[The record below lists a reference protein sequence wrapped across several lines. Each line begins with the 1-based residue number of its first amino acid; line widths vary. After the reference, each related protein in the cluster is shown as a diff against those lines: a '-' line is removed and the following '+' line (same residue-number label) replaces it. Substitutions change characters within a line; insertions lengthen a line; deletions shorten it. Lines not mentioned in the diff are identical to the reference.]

1 MSHLPIGWAETCID
15 DIAEVNPGR
24 LGHIATDAQISF
36 VPMPAVSDID
46 GEIVSPTIRPYG
58 EVSKGYT
65 QFRDGDVIFAK
76 ITPCMENGKIAVAR
90 ALEGGMACGSTEF
103 HVVRPSSDIS
113 PDYLW
118 RYLRQK
124 SFRNDAEAS
133 MTGAVG
139 QRRVPANF
147 LKEHRLNLPPL
158 PEQQRIVA
166 TIDSLTG
173 KSKRARDHLDH
184 IPRLVEKY
192 KQAILAAAFRG
203 DLTRE
208 WRETRGEGPWRD
220 VSVSDLSL
228 SLFDGP
234 FGSNLKSSDYTEQG
248 IRVVRLEN
256 IGHLGFIREKQT
268 FVSEEKYAGLTRHT
282 LQSNDILV
290 SSFVADEMRVC
301 LFPHDL
307 DTLAINKAD
316 CFCIRPD
323 ISAVIPKFVEL
334 RLASSETYKALEEA
348 VHGATRPRIS
358 LTQLRSFR
366 FDLPS
371 MEEQTEIVHRI
382 ESAFAWI
389 DRLAADSTSA
399 RKLIDHLDQS
409 VLAKAFKGELVQQD
423 PADEPASALL
433 DRIRAERA
441 ATPKAKRGRKKAD

>member
-1 MSHLPIGWAETCID
+1 MSDLPQGWAGTTIGEICDLVNGKAFKPSDWSASGLPIVRIQNLNRPDTKFNHFDG
-15 DIAEVNPGR
+15 
-24 LGHIATDAQISF
+24 
-36 VPMPAVSDID
+36 AVDERFLI
-46 GEIVSPTIRPYG
+46 E
-58 EVSKGYT
+58 
-65 QFRDGDVIFAK
+65 DGDLLFAWSGTPGTSFGAHIWNGPKAVLNQHIF
-76 ITPCMENGKIAVAR
+76 N
-90 ALEGGMACGSTEF
+90 
-103 HVVRPSSDIS
+103 VRFD
-113 PDYLW
+113 
-118 RYLRQK
+118 
-124 SFRNDAEAS
+124 RNAID
-133 MTGAVG
+133 
-139 QRRVPANF
+139 RNF
-147 LKEHRLNLPPL
+147 LRHAINQTLDEQIAKAHGGVGLRHVTKGKFEETEVPIPPL
-158 PEQQRIVA
+158 AEQRRIVA
-166 TIDSLTG
+166 KIDSLTG
-173 KSKRARDHLDH
+173 KSRRARDHLDH

-371 MEEQTEIVHRI
+371 MEEQTEIVQRI

-441 ATPKAKRGRKKAD
+441 ATPKTKRGRKKAA